1 MTQKATQS
9 TARGTKAG
17 GPSLPTPE
25 QRRRLRESKPMTEK
39 QAAAAVG
46 VTRSTLRSWETGR
59 TTPRGRK
66 GELYAKLLAGIAA
79 ELREKAA
86 LEERARREA
95 AKAAAQRSAARNR
108 GTSAARA
115 VRTTRTAAAPT
126 AGAAP
131 PATPTTAGRG
141 RRANAAP
148 TNGASAST
156 PARGRAGKR
165 TTGKGTTGASTTGA
179 RKTGA
184 SKTTAGA
191 TGAGTTGAGTTGA
204 STTGA
209 STTAA
214 RAPAVDVRNTDWPTP
229 PDPGFEARTPDE
241 AFDALYAF
249 TAPALV
255 RQAYLL
261 TGQRV
266 LSQQSVER
274 AFHLAW
280 ARWPEVAVDRDPA
293 GWLRAAAY
301 EYAMSPWHRLRSPRM
316 RPDAVPR
323 DQEPPEERELREALL
338 RLPASYRRTLLLYDG
353 LGLDLPETAAETEAS
368 TPATANRLL
377 NARKAVAAQMP
388 ELTDTQVLQER
399 LGALV
404 REVTPPPIAQAPAI
418 RSGCERRARFWT
430 RAAIAFTVLIIGAT
444 GFTLATAPTHYQ
456 PRVSPGEQVGG
467 VPVPNGPQRLSKQDQ
482 VLRDKLRHES
492 VTGPPRLVPRPR

>member
-9 TARGTKAG
+9 TARGAKAG
-17 GPSLPTPE
+17 APSLPAPE
-25 QRRRLRESKPMTEK
+25 QRRRLRELKPMTEK

-59 TTPRGRK
+59 TAPRGRK

-86 LEERARREA
+86 QEERARQEA
-95 AKAAAQRSAARNR
+95 ARAAAQRSAARNR
-108 GTSAARA
+108 STSASTRA
-115 VRTTRTAAAPT
+115 VRTTRAAAAPT

-131 PATPTTAGRG
+131 PPAPTAAGRG
-141 RRANAAP
+141 RRPNAVPA
-148 TNGASAST
+148 GAATART
-156 PARGRAGKR
+156 PATSR
-165 TTGKGTTGASTTGA
+165 TGKGTTGASTTGA
-179 RKTGA
+179 
-184 SKTTAGA
+184 
-191 TGAGTTGAGTTGA
+191 

-209 STTAA
+209 SATGARTTGASATASAA
-214 RAPAVDVRNTDWPTP
+214 PGTDVRNTDWRNTDW
-229 PDPGFEARTPDE
+229 PDPPAAATEPRTPDE

-261 TGQRV
+261 TGRRV
-266 LSQQSVER
+266 LSQRSVER

-301 EYAMSPWHRLRSPRM
+301 EYAMSPWHRLRSPRE
-316 RPDAVPR
+316 RPDRVR
-323 DQEPPEERELREALL
+323 GEQEGPEARALRETLL
-338 RLPASYRRTLLLYDG
+338 SLPVSYRRTLLLYDG

-368 TPATANRLL
+368 TPATASRLL
-377 NARKAVAAQMP
+377 NARKAVAERLP

-399 LGALV
+399 LGMLV
-404 REVTPPPIAQAPAI
+404 RAVAPPPIGPAPAM

-430 RAAIAFTVLIIGAT
+430 RAAIAFTVLIVGAT
-444 GFTLATAPTHYQ
+444 GFTLATAPRHYQ
-456 PRVSPGEQVGG
+456 PPLSPGERVDGL
-467 VPVPNGPQRLSKQDQ
+467 PVTSGPQRLSKQDLA
-482 VLRDKLRHES
+482 LRDKLRRAP
-492 VTGPPRLVPRPR
+492 VTGPHRLVPRPL

>member
-17 GPSLPTPE
+17 APSLPAPE
-25 QRRRLRESKPMTEK
+25 HRRRLRESRPMTEK

-66 GELYAKLLAGIAA
+66 AELYAKLLAGIAA

-86 LEERARREA
+86 LEERTRREA
-95 AKAAAQRSAARNR
+95 EKAAAQRSAARNR
-108 GTSAARA
+108 STSASTRA

-131 PATPTTAGRG
+131 PSAPTTAGRG
-141 RRANAAP
+141 RKANAAP
-148 TNGASAST
+148 ANAASASA
-156 PARGRAGKR
+156 PATSRAGKR
-165 TTGKGTTGASTTGA
+165 TTRKRTAGKGPSGASPSGASTAEARTAGASTTA
-179 RKTGA
+179 
-184 SKTTAGA
+184 
-191 TGAGTTGAGTTGA
+191 A

-209 STTAA
+209 STTGVA
-214 RAPAVDVRNTDWPTP
+214 APAADVRNTDWPDP
-229 PDPGFEARTPDE
+229 PDVGIEARTPDE

-261 TGQRV
+261 TGRRA
-266 LSQQSVER
+266 LSQKSVER

-280 ARWPEVAVDRDPA
+280 ARWPEVAIDRDPA

-316 RPDAVPR
+316 RPDSVPR
-323 DQEPPEERELREALL
+323 DQERPDERELRETLL

-377 NARKAVAAQMP
+377 NARKAVAARLP
-388 ELTDTQVLQER
+388 ELTDTQVLQRR
-399 LGALV
+399 LGMLV
-404 REVTPPPIAQAPAI
+404 RAVAPPPIAPAPAM
-418 RSGCERRARFWT
+418 RSGCERRVRFWT
-430 RAAIAFTVLIIGAT
+430 RAAIAFTVLIVGAT
-444 GFTLATAPTHYQ
+444 GFTLATAPTQYQ
-456 PRVSPGEQVGG
+456 PRVSPGERVGG
-467 VPVPNGPQRLSKQDQ
+467 VPVPNGPQRLSKQDL
-482 VLRDKLRHES
+482 VLRDKLRHEP
-492 VTGPPRLVPRPR
+492 VTGPHRLVPRPG

>member
-17 GPSLPTPE
+17 APSLPTPE

-95 AKAAAQRSAARNR
+95 AKAAAQRSEARNR
-108 GTSAARA
+108 STSAPTRA

-131 PATPTTAGRG
+131 SATPTAAGRG

-165 TTGKGTTGASTTGA
+165 TTGKGTTGATTTGA

-184 SKTTAGA
+184 SKTA
-191 TGAGTTGAGTTGA
+191 AGTTGAGTAGASRTGA
-204 STTGA
+204 G
-209 STTAA
+209 TAGA
-214 RAPAVDVRNTDWPTP
+214 RAPAVDVRNTDWPDP
-229 PDPGFEARTPDE
+229 PEPGFEARTPDE

-301 EYAMSPWHRLRSPRM
+301 EYAMSPWHRLRGPRM

-323 DQEPPEERELREALL
+323 DQERPEERELREVLL

-404 REVTPPPIAQAPAI
+404 REVTPPPITPAPAL
-418 RSGCERRARFWT
+418 RAGCERRVRFWT

-456 PRVSPGEQVGG
+456 PRLSPGEQVGG

>member
-9 TARGTKAG
+9 TARGTRAG
-17 GPSLPTPE
+17 APSLPTPE

-108 GTSAARA
+108 STFASTRA
-115 VRTTRTAAAPT
+115 MRTTRTAAAPT

-131 PATPTTAGRG
+131 PAAPTTAGRG
-141 RRANAAP
+141 RKANASP
-148 TNGASAST
+148 TKASSANT

-165 TTGKGTTGASTTGA
+165 PTGKGTTGATA
-179 RKTGA
+179 TGA
-184 SKTTAGA
+184 SA
-191 TGAGTTGAGTTGA
+191 TGASAAGASSTGASGTATGTTGAGTTGA
-204 STTGA
+204 
-209 STTAA
+209 
-214 RAPAVDVRNTDWPTP
+214 RAPAVDVRNPDWPDAP
-229 PDPGFEARTPDE
+229 APVIEARTPDE

-323 DQEPPEERELREALL
+323 DQERPEERELREALL

-399 LGALV
+399 LGLLV
-404 REVTPPPIAQAPAI
+404 RAVTPPPIAAPAI

-456 PRVSPGEQVGG
+456 PRVPPGEQVGG

-482 VLRDKLRHES
+482 VLRDKLSHES
-492 VTGPPRLVPRPR
+492 VTGPPRLVPRPG

>member
-17 GPSLPTPE
+17 APSLPTPE

-86 LEERARREA
+86 LEERTRREA
-95 AKAAAQRSAARNR
+95 AKAAAQRSETRNR
-108 GTSAARA
+108 STSAPTRA

-131 PATPTTAGRG
+131 PATPTAAGRG

-165 TTGKGTTGASTTGA
+165 TSGKGTTGASTTGA

-184 SKTTAGA
+184 SKTA
-191 TGAGTTGAGTTGA
+191 AGTTGAGTVGASKTGA
-204 STTGA
+204 GTTG
-209 STTAA
+209 A
-214 RAPAVDVRNTDWPTP
+214 RAPAVDVRNTGWPDP
-229 PDPGFEARTPDE
+229 PAPGFEARTPDE

-323 DQEPPEERELREALL
+323 DQERPEERELRKVLL

-404 REVTPPPIAQAPAI
+404 REVTPPPITPAPAL
-418 RSGCERRARFWT
+418 RAGCERRVRFWT

-456 PRVSPGEQVGG
+456 PRLSPGEQVGG

>member
-17 GPSLPTPE
+17 APSLPTPE

-95 AKAAAQRSAARNR
+95 AKAAAQRSEARNR
-108 GTSAARA
+108 STSAPTRA

-131 PATPTTAGRG
+131 PATPTAAGRG

-165 TTGKGTTGASTTGA
+165 TTGKGTTGATTTGA

-184 SKTTAGA
+184 SKTA
-191 TGAGTTGAGTTGA
+191 AGTTGAGTAGASKTGA
-204 STTGA
+204 G
-209 STTAA
+209 TAGA
-214 RAPAVDVRNTDWPTP
+214 RAPAVDVRNTDWPDP
-229 PDPGFEARTPDE
+229 PAPGFEARTPDE

-323 DQEPPEERELREALL
+323 DQERPEERELREVLL

-404 REVTPPPIAQAPAI
+404 REVTPPPITPAPAL
-418 RSGCERRARFWT
+418 RAGCERRVRFWT

-456 PRVSPGEQVGG
+456 PRLSPGEQVGG